1 MAKQIQDMPLKTGI
15 DGNED
20 ILIQDNGV
28 TKRIKSN
35 ELINNVDLSDYVSI
49 NDTNKVTPEMTTFFV
64 YGESD
69 NLFDEQYESGA
80 INSLGNPYD
89 DGNYIRTSNFI
100 EVKGN
105 TKYTIYKSDNIAYE
119 FSGYWYD
126 ENYAFINNGR
136 LFPANSTANTNT
148 VTSPTNAKYLKFR
161 AKTTLIGECM
171 IIEGTNFTA
180 YTPKQSGTLIKEEY
194 LPKTELDASEIDER
208 LYALELRMGFK
219 WREFDKGKVVFI
231 LDDGLSDIS
240 TITELMMNTYNFP
253 TSYAIITNGLNNSVD
268 VNNKGWKTVSDVL
281 LASQEFGGEIFSHS
295 VNSDDFGENSS
306 YNGGYNGK
314 VPNDVVEEKLKSSKN
329 ELKKIGLKVNGFIS
343 PRGTFMDDYLD
354 LVMKYYRYA
363 YRGSATR
370 EPYVL
375 NRINIKQKS
384 LEVLKTDID
393 NCAKN
398 KSLLILMC
406 HKVVDSNGEGM
417 GIYSNGFSMNDF
429 TAIMDYLK
437 LKESELDV
445 TTIREVY
452 NQFAGV

>member
-1 MAKQIQDMPLKTGI
+1 MVKQIKDMPLKTGVS
-15 DGNED
+15 GNED

-28 TKRIKSN
+28 TKRIKSS
-35 ELINNVDLSDYVSI
+35 ELISNGDLSDYVSI

-80 INSLGNPYD
+80 LNSLGNPYD
-89 DGNYIRTSNFI
+89 DTSYIRTTNFI

-105 TKYTIYKSDNIAYE
+105 TKYTIYKNDNIAYE

-161 AKTTLIGECM
+161 AKTTLISECM

-180 YTPKQSGTLIKEEY
+180 YTPKQSDTLIKEEY
-194 LPKTELDASEIDER
+194 LPKTELDTSEIDER

-219 WREFDKGKVVFI
+219 WREFDKGKVVFM

-314 VPNDVVEEKLKSSKN
+314 VPNDVVEEKLKTSKN

-343 PRGTFMDDYLD
+343 PRGTYMDDHLD
-354 LVMKYYRYA
+354 LIMKYYRYA
-363 YRGSATR
+363 YRGSTTR

-375 NRINIKQKS
+375 SRINIKQKS
-384 LEVLKTDID
+384 LEALKTDID